1 MSEVYIDNNNYTP
14 GQESPN
20 AYKKGF
26 AITSFVLALVGLLC
40 CFCGLGWILA
50 PLSLIFG
57 IISLA
62 THRGAKGLAI
72 AGVVI
77 SSIILALLIF
87 TQVKYG
93 YISDDFLKFAG
104 NADYYAQQYE
114 ETGEV
119 HPDFAKYQDPKYDS
133 VWSSMG
139 VKNFDEF
146 YAQII
151 KSYREQSG
159 GAAASNAAAIAYD
172 IPVVV

>member
-1 MSEVYIDNNNYTP
+1 MSDVYIDNNNYSQN
-14 GQESPN
+14 QESPN

-72 AGVVI
+72 AGVII
-77 SSIILALLIF
+77 SAITLAILVF
-87 TQVKYG
+87 SQVKYG
-93 YISDDFLKFAG
+93 YISDDFMKFAR
-104 NADYYAQQYE
+104 NADYYAEQYE

-119 HPDFAKYQDPKYDS
+119 HSDFAKYKDPKYDS
-133 VWSSMG
+133 VWSSLG

-146 YAQII
+146 YAQVI

-159 GAAASNAAAIAYD
+159 GAASTNSAAIAYD